1 MFRELKNQYF
11 FGKDGKNLKNIE
23 NGKINRMNRERLFM
37 YWFYVCKIRRPF
49 IDWNFIIEMQIL
61 EIGMGRSLSNFKVY

>member
-11 FGKDGKNLKNIE
+11 FGENLKNIE
-23 NGKINRMNRERLFM
+23 NGKTNRMNRERLFM

>member
-11 FGKDGKNLKNIE
+11 FGENLKNIE
-23 NGKINRMNRERLFM
+23 NGKTNRMNRERLFM

-61 EIGMGRSLSNFKVY
+61 EIGMGRLLSNFKVY

>member
-11 FGKDGKNLKNIE
+11 FGEDGENLKNIE

-49 IDWNFIIEMQIL
+49 ID
-61 EIGMGRSLSNFKVY
+61 

>member
-11 FGKDGKNLKNIE
+11 FGEDGKNLKNIE

-37 YWFYVCKIRRPF
+37 YWFYVCKIRRLF

>member
-11 FGKDGKNLKNIE
+11 FGEDGKNLKNIE
-23 NGKINRMNRERLFM
+23 NGKTNRMNRERLFM

-61 EIGMGRSLSNFKVY
+61 EIEMGRSLSNFKVY